1 MGLGKTVQEPRAGF
15 HVAKW
20 GVFCHQTRLQSRP
33 TRFKF
38 VYSDNAIS
46 GEVLKY
52 LKGERVV
59 IYQK

>member
-1 MGLGKTVQEPRAGF
+1 M
-15 HVAKW
+15 
-20 GVFCHQTRLQSRP
+20 FCHPKMLQSSP
-33 TRFKF
+33 ARFEY

-52 LKGERVV
+52 LKGEHVI